1 MFDYYV
7 KVQEGFEYCKKN
19 LNHDLS
25 LGQFESCVRLCESYM
40 ELCLHYINIVDKT
53 NKNNSKYLADVC
65 NLNALVLKNMLTTWK
80 TQYDKMCEED
90 EIESKKQQDI
100 ITQLNISDEYMR
112 QKNEEEKVRVVGFT
126 QFSKQ
131 QKKSKKKKTK

>member
-25 LGQFESCVRLCESYM
+25 LGQFESCVRLCENYM
-40 ELCLHYINIVDKT
+40 ELCLHYIYIVDKT
-53 NKNNSKYLADVC
+53 NKNNSKYLTDVC
-65 NLNALVLKNMLTTWK
+65 DLNVLVLKNMLTAWK
-80 TQYDKMCEED
+80 TRYDKMCEED

-112 QKNEEEKVRVVGFT
+112 QRNEEEKVRVVGFA

-131 QKKSKKKKTK
+131 HKKSKKKKAK